1 MLQVRVRLIMRDFSF
16 AQITPVNLLSVLSMT
31 VDTFMEEILCDF
43 DRFYLV
49 WKNRIDLDEWKGSYA
64 VFSIY
69 G

>member
-49 WKNRIDLDEWKGSYA
+49 LEK
-64 VFSIY
+64 
-69 G
+69 